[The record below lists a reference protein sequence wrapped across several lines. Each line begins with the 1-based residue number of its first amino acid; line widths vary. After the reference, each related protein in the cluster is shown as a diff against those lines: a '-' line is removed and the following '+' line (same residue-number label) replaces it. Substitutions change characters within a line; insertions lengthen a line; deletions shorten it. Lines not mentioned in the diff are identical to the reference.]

1 MTKPI
6 TLAQLFQHYKGRPH
20 QAAAIVELEEDIRAN
35 GYTAALDRERPWF
48 KTWSWQ
54 PATPPI
60 QQDPQRLLLKVP
72 YFSQMD
78 NPATPADGP
87 GWRQCA
93 SSSCAM
99 LAAFWGKITP
109 DAKGEAHYIAIRTK
123 HGATTDPMAHVAALT
138 ELGLVVEFRTN
149 GTADHLRQELNGG
162 RPVAVGWLHHGTV
175 AAPSG
180 GGHWSAVI
188 GFAPGEWIHHDPYGE
203 ANLIGGG
210 YISTAVGA
218 GRSIRYGHRN
228 WLPRWT
234 PKGRD
239 GWMISARVR

>member
-1 MTKPI
+1 MSKPI

-20 QAAAIVELEEDIRAN
+20 QAASIVELEEDIKAN
-35 GYTAALDRERPWF
+35 GYVVAMDRERPWF

-54 PATPPI
+54 PATPPL
-60 QQDPQRLLLKVP
+60 QQDLLSLTLPVP

-78 NPATPADGP
+78 NPGGK
-87 GWRQCA
+87 GWRECA

-99 LAAFWGKITP
+99 LAHFWGKVPT
-109 DAKGEAHYIAIRTK
+109 EAAYIKLRESF
-123 HGATTDPMAHVAALT
+123 GDTTEPLAHVAALR

-149 GTADHLRQELNGG
+149 GTADHLRQELNAG
-162 RPVAVGWLHHGTV
+162 RPVAVGWLHHGPV
-175 AAPSG
+175 SAPSG
-180 GGHWSAVI
+180 GGHWSVVI
-188 GFAPGEWIHHDPYGE
+188 GYGPGEWIHHDPYGE
-203 ANLIGGG
+203 ANLVGGG
-210 YISTAVGA
+210 YVSTAVGA

-239 GWMISARVR
+239 GWMISARAG

>member
-1 MTKPI
+1 MSKPI
-6 TLAQLFQHYKGRPH
+6 ALSQLFQHYKGRPH
-20 QAAAIVELEEDIRAN
+20 QAAAVVELEEDIKSN
-35 GYTAALDRERPWF
+35 GYAVAMDRERPWF

-54 PATPPI
+54 PTTPPI
-60 QQDPQRLLLKVP
+60 QQDPLRLTLPVP

-78 NPATPADGP
+78 NPGGE
-87 GWRQCA
+87 GWRECA

-99 LAAFWGKITP
+99 LAHFWGKVPTES
-109 DAKGEAHYIAIRTK
+109 AYIKLRERF
-123 HGATTDPMAHVAALT
+123 GDTTEPMAHVAALR

-149 GTADHLRQELNGG
+149 GTADHLRQELNAG
-162 RPVAVGWLHHGTV
+162 RPVAVGWLHHGPV
-175 AAPSG
+175 SAPSG
-180 GGHWSAVI
+180 GGHWSVVI
-188 GFAPGEWIHHDPYGE
+188 GFAPGEWIQHDPYGE

-210 YISTAVGA
+210 YITTAVGA

-239 GWMISARVR
+239 GWMISARVG